1 MSFPAIGN
9 AHPGIARTVRLDP
22 LDQLSIWLN
31 WSATINFCLIVHQ
44 WEPEAPNG
52 LPVGARRSIL
62 MGICPYIAFNHFSS
76 AAGVLG
82 FGAQG
87 EYEQGVNSSAGW
99 TMAGGVGLKSGM

>member
-31 WSATINFCLIVHQ
+31 WSATINFCLIVYQ

-62 MGICPYIAFNHFSS
+62 MGICPYKAFNHFSS
-76 AAGVLG
+76 AAGLLG
-82 FGAQG
+82 FGAPGRDGQG
-87 EYEQGVNSSAGW
+87 GDSPPGRS
-99 TMAGGVGLKSGM
+99 M